1 MCSPLV
7 TNVIPL
13 VFEPSTLRHSDL
25 NSEHVSQCFWTVAPI
40 SVVVHMFPTPTTH
53 FHTFATPIDCLW
65 AQEYVFEHPDLFL
78 SVLNPFSNLLLIPY
92 PPPLFSDL
100 YHLFFDLHYSFSRIP
115 PIFNPYHLPLLYI
128 TYFSHISLVFAH
140 FLLIPD
146 ISYPVFNVFSHF
158 RTSIPHI
165 FNPVR

>member
-25 NSEHVSQCFWTVAPI
+25 NPEHVSQCFWTVAPI

-100 YHLFFDLHYSFSRIP
+100 YHLFFNLHYSFSRIP
-115 PIFNPYHLPLLYI
+115 PIFNPYHLPLSYI